1 MYVPTGT
8 GLLRQ
13 ARMPISQPVPVPPEN
28 TDPQSWRCWIDKAW
42 TLPGIAEAVTA
53 ASGDLA
59 RAVRTV
65 LSDQPAPKNVLRTGS
80 ALLQYVLRTRYR
92 ATPFGLF
99 ASTSPIRLDG
109 PSASIDDASEHV
121 VVRPDALWVDR
132 LLSRLHADPK
142 IVGGLSVVADP
153 TCVLKDDHFEVPYR
167 PGTELPERVRARA
180 TPPMREVMAMA
191 QRPVSVANLV
201 EHVLADRPGVP
212 REVVVAMISQAL
224 CSGLLHS
231 DLRPATTRG
240 FPLQHVLS
248 RLNADG
254 PESAA
259 KVHTILSDVESALPA
274 TDGSASQGA
283 ERARATMN
291 ELVGGSGNPLVYDVH
306 RPTPVHLPPRLAD
319 DAVKALEVMAR
330 ISPHPTGSPS
340 WQEYRARYF
349 DRYSLG
355 VLVPL
360 RELLDPVTGL
370 GYPTGYRDSSS
381 ARREAPVT
389 ERDRYLMARI
399 QRLDRDGDHELVLD
413 EQDLDAL
420 HVGDAAQVWAT
431 TEVTIAVHATSPC
444 DLERGDYELVLE
456 GLSSSLGVLTG
467 RFLPLLSAEEQRRDV
482 ATHRSAPTLGE
493 GAVRVQVG
501 APPLRRRVRNVTGT
515 LQLVPEVLALGEYD
529 EESTMFPDEIAIGA
543 SAECLYLVH
552 TPTMHRIEPFLANAV
567 EPTATTPPLARFLT
581 ELPRSHAAV
590 LTPFDWGAAARLP
603 FLPRVRHGRVVLS
616 PARWLLSWRDLGGCQ
631 DPAQA
636 VLSWATR
643 ERVPRVV
650 SAGDTDARLRLDL
663 YQGAHRR
670 LLAHLVKNALVS
682 VQEEPEDTGH
692 GWLGHASQV
701 TLGFVSDQDRLPVS
715 APVFGAVHLDDGDLR
730 RPGSSKHL
738 LLRVDTPT
746 DLTCEV
752 FASGLADLLGE
763 PPALRWWFTRYRDPE
778 PHLRVRI
785 TLQRPADFAALAAKI
800 SDWAGQAHRE
810 HLAAGI
816 SWHVDQPETGRYGTG
831 ETLNAAEDFFAQ
843 DSRCALLQDDPA
855 RTPAQREALLVAS
868 LIDITAAV
876 LGSDDD
882 ALHLWDQAARPARS
896 WPPIGRETRAGAL
909 RLCADPT
916 RHALLDL
923 HGGQQVQAAWQARS
937 EALRAYAAMI
947 RVQGHVPRA
956 VLPALLHMH
965 HARAFGVDSDHEQLT
980 HHRTREIAHSVTTRR
995 AARG

>member
-80 ALLQYVLRTRYR
+80 ALLQYVLRARYR

-109 PSASIDDASEHV
+109 LFPNADDTSELV

-132 LLSRLHADPK
+132 LLSRLHADPE
-142 IVGGLSVVADP
+142 IVERLRVVADP

-167 PGTELPERVRARA
+167 PGTDRPERVRARA

-191 QRPVSVANLV
+191 QRPVSVADLV
-201 EHVLADRPGVP
+201 EHVLAERPGAP
-212 REVVVAMISQAL
+212 REVVVAMVSQAL
-224 CSGLLHS
+224 CSGILHS

-240 FPLQHVLS
+240 FPLHHVLS
-248 RLNADG
+248 HLNGDG

-259 KVHTILSDVESALPA
+259 TVHTILSDVESALSA
-274 TDGSASQGA
+274 SDGSASQGA

-291 ELVGGSGNPLVYDVH
+291 ELVGGNGNPLVYDVH
-306 RPTPVHLPPRLAD
+306 RPTPVHLPPCLAD
-319 DAVKALEVMAR
+319 DVVQALEVMTR

-340 WQEYRARYF
+340 WQEYRARFF

-355 VLVPL
+355 TLVPL

-381 ARREAPVT
+381 ARREVPLT
-389 ERDRYLMARI
+389 ERDRYLMARV

-420 HVGDAAQVWAT
+420 HVGDVAQVWAT

-444 DLERGDYELVLE
+444 DLARGDYELVVE
-456 GLSSSLGVLTG
+456 GLSSSLG
-467 RFLPLLSAEEQRRDV
+467 RFLPLLSPVERAGHITAHQ
-482 ATHRSAPTLGE
+482 SAPTLGE

-529 EESTMFPDEIAIGA
+529 ERAIMFPDEISVGA

-552 TPTMHRIEPFLANAV
+552 MPTMRRVEPFLANAV
-567 EPTATTPPLARFLT
+567 EPTATMPPLARFLT
-581 ELPRSHAAV
+581 ELPRSHTAV

-616 PARWLLSWRDLGGCQ
+616 PARWLLSRRDLAGCQ

-643 ERVPRVV
+643 ERVPHAV

-670 LLAHLVKNALVS
+670 LLAHLVKNAPVS

-730 RPGSSKHL
+730 RPGRSQHL

-876 LGSDDD
+876 LGNDDD

-916 RHALLDL
+916 RRALLDL
-923 HGGQQVQAAWQARS
+923 HGGQQVLAAWQARS